1 MCLRIPECRRPFVSA
16 LFPYFSRLLLANPKK
31 FVSNIFV
38 MEEKRTPE
46 RHRMLKHAT
55 IMFGWAA
62 GISCVVRNVSPTG
75 ACLEVASHSGIPDTF
90 DLVFDHD
97 KSRRTCEVIWRKRLL
112 IGVTFNN

>member
-1 MCLRIPECRRPFVSA
+1 MEDKRS
-16 LFPYFSRLLLANPKK
+16 PK
-31 FVSNIFV
+31 
-38 MEEKRTPE
+38 

-97 KSRRTCEVIWRKRLL
+97 KSRRACEVVWRKRLL
-112 IGVTFNN
+112 IGVAFNNYI